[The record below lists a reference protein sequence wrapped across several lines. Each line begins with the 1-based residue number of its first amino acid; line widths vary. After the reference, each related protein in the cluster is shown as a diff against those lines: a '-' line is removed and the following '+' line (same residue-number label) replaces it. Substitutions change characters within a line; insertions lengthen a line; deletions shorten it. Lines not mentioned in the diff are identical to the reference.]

1 MLYVYMFSG
10 WWFQPLW
17 NILVSCYFYSQYIG
31 KNVWKYMESRKTC
44 FFNHQPVIC
53 IYRIIH
59 AHRHLDGQKLN
70 QGPPSYWTPPT
81 ASQMPFFRCPDDP
94 PVYGMARVYG
104 MHIQLCNIHIYIY
117 ISVFYVWK
125 SEFVKEN
132 MVPPFLIHCL
142 MIMFPC

>member
-1 MLYVYMFSG
+1 
-10 WWFQPLW
+10 
-17 NILVSCYFYSQYIG
+17 
-31 KNVWKYMESRKTC
+31 MESRKTC

-59 AHRHLDGQKLN
+59 APRHLDGQKLH

-117 ISVFYVWK
+117 ISILRMKIGVCQGKYGTPFFYPLLDDNVSLLNIAVLGVYRYIISYFK
-125 SEFVKEN
+125 T
-132 MVPPFLIHCL
+132 
-142 MIMFPC
+142 